1 MRETAHPPVL
11 YYGWFIVAV
20 TFFISFVTVG
30 ARNGFGVFV
39 IPMEK
44 EFGWDRSTIAVAFIV
59 ATLVGGVSQPFLG
72 RLYGKLGARRVTLA
86 GLITIGVFTILL
98 SLTFHIVFLVL
109 IYGVVIAI
117 GMSGT
122 SLTTAGALLS
132 RWFRR
137 KRATVIGLSTAGA
150 SLGGLILV
158 PFAAY
163 LLDLTSWRLT
173 WVALGAIVLVL
184 AVPVAFFLLRDDP
197 GELGLQPDGDRDP
210 ADTGGVPRA
219 LTPEGPLEVSRWR
232 DSFKSPPMWQLSGA
246 YFVCGYT
253 TNIISMHFVPFA
265 EGEGFS
271 RSTAATAFGLMS
283 GLNAVGVITFAM
295 LSDRLGRKNLLA
307 SVYALRGVGYGV
319 LLLAPG
325 GWGLWG
331 FKCIAGFSW
340 IATVPLTASLTADIY
355 GLRTLGTLGG
365 ISFLA
370 HQVGGSISVLL
381 AAVIYDATGS
391 YVIPFASCAI
401 LLLAASV
408 TAFSIRE
415 KRYSTKYQAGRSLR
429 ASTAGM

>member
-1 MRETAHPPVL
+1 
-11 YYGWFIVAV
+11 
-20 TFFISFVTVG
+20 
-30 ARNGFGVFV
+30 
-39 IPMEK
+39 
-44 EFGWDRSTIAVAFIV
+44 
-59 ATLVGGVSQPFLG
+59 
-72 RLYGKLGARRVTLA
+72 
-86 GLITIGVFTILL
+86 
-98 SLTFHIVFLVL
+98 
-109 IYGVVIAI
+109 
-117 GMSGT
+117 
-122 SLTTAGALLS
+122 
-132 RWFRR
+132 
-137 KRATVIGLSTAGA
+137 
-150 SLGGLILV
+150 
-158 PFAAY
+158 
-163 LLDLTSWRLT
+163 
-173 WVALGAIVLVL
+173 
-184 AVPVAFFLLRDDP
+184 
-197 GELGLQPDGDRDP
+197 
-210 ADTGGVPRA
+210 
-219 LTPEGPLEVSRWR
+219 
-232 DSFKSPPMWQLSGA
+232 MWQLSGA
-246 YFVCGYT
+246 YFVCEYT

-319 LLLAPG
+319 LLLALG

-331 FKCIAGFSW
+331 FACIAGFSW